1 MSVNILLYVAA
12 GGAIGAVGRF
22 LVMNQIGQMIGHGF
36 PYSTLVVNVIGSF
49 VLGSIMELSALVWSP
64 SPEIRAMVVV
74 GMLGA
79 FTTFSTFS
87 LDVYYL
93 INRGEIASA
102 WLYIT
107 VSVLFSVGAFFGG
120 AALFRQLLS

>member
-1 MSVNILLYVAA
+1 MSLNILAYVAA

-22 LVMNQIGQMIGHGF
+22 LVMNQIGQSFGHGF
-36 PYSTLVVNVIGSF
+36 PYSTLVVNVLGSF
-49 VLGSIMELSALVWSP
+49 ILGSIMEISALVWSP
-64 SPEIRAMVVV
+64 TPEIRAMVVV

-93 INRGEIASA
+93 VNRGEMASA
-102 WLYIT
+102 WLYIA
-107 VSVLFSVGAFFGG
+107 VSVLLSVGAFFG
-120 AALFRQLLS
+120 AVALFRQLLS

>member
-1 MSVNILLYVAA
+1 MSVNIILSVAA

-22 LVMNQIGQMIGHGF
+22 LVMNQIGQAIGHGF
-36 PYSTLVVNVIGSF
+36 PFSTLVVNVLGSF
-49 VLGSIMELSALVWSP
+49 ILGSIMEISALAWSP
-64 SPEIRAMVVV
+64 SPEVRAMVVV

-107 VSVLFSVGAFFGG
+107 VSVLLSVGAFFGG
-120 AALFRQLLS
+120 VALFRQLLS